1 MSAHTQKKKFKTV
14 AALLHAEELDVCS
27 QKATELM
34 KGSMDAVRAIVDSNP
49 VLVHCHDLDYSQ
61 CVQAHMRA
69 TCHFQSMIAQR
80 DLVDAVK
87 SVAVNVDE
95 LDSTIAKS
103 GGLHDVGDVM
113 HEFKEV
119 FKTFAEEAVQS
130 FNCISESIDEK

>member
-1 MSAHTQKKKFKTV
+1 MSAHTQKKKFKTA
-14 AALLHAEELDVCS
+14 AALQHAEELDVCS

-34 KGSMDAVRAIVDSNP
+34 KGSMDAVRAIVNSNP
-49 VLVHCHDLDYSQ
+49 NGPHLDYSQ

-87 SVAVNVDE
+87 SVAASVDE
-95 LDSTIAKS
+95 VDFTISNA
-103 GGLHDVGDVM
+103 GGLRDVGEVM
-113 HEFKEV
+113 HEFTEV

-130 FNCISESIDEK
+130 FNCISESIAEK

>member
-1 MSAHTQKKKFKTV
+1 MSAQTEKKKFKTV
-14 AALLHAEELDVCS
+14 AALLHAEELDLCS

-34 KGSMDAVRAIVDSNP
+34 EKSTDAVRAHVNSNP
-49 VLVHCHDLDYSQ
+49 ACRHDLDFSQ

-80 DLVDAVK
+80 DLVDAVNA
-87 SVAVNVDE
+87 VANSVDE
-95 LDSTIAKS
+95 VDSTIQQS
-103 GGLHDVGDVM
+103 GGVHD
-113 HEFKEV
+113 EFTKV